1 MPRLKTPEQI
11 IRENE
16 DITNTSLS
24 LMEDLLETNKH
35 ILETLT
41 DIAGMIEEALDTDDI
56 EEDIQDD

>member
-41 DIAGMIEEALDTDDI
+41 DIAGMIEEALDTDGI
-56 EEDIQDD
+56 EGDIQDD

>member
-24 LMEDLLETNKH
+24 LMEDLLKTNKH

-41 DIAGMIEEALDTDDI
+41 DIAGMIEEALDTDGI
-56 EEDIQDD
+56 EGDIQDD

>member
-1 MPRLKTPEQI
+1 MPRSKTPEQI